1 MLLCKACNTRFQPG
15 RSACPSC
22 GRKSFT
28 RITES
33 ARDAGERGALPLPT
47 AAPGDAGSEASDTP
61 DTSDTE
67 VDLELHEVDVLAAAV
82 DPAAAEELKPEVP
95 ARPPRHHLVREPGP
109 AVLHLSS
116 AQVRT
121 LVAEQP
127 TLLEPQLAIF
137 ADEKGH
143 QVGVD
148 FPTPVG
154 SIDLLARSPDGS
166 FVIVMVPEPRDTD
179 TLVPEILAR
188 IGYVRKHVAASRKPV
203 RGIVVID
210 EIPEELAYAA
220 AGVSQTVAFKTYRV
234 ALTFHDLD
242 L

>member
-33 ARDAGERGALPLPT
+33 ARDAGPQSALPRPT
-47 AAPGDAGSEASDTP
+47 RPAGGDTDNDA
-61 DTSDTE
+61 SDTE

-95 ARPPRHHLVREPGP
+95 AKSPRHALVREPGP

-127 TLLEPQLAIF
+127 ALLEPQLAIY
-137 ADEKGH
+137 ADEQGH

-154 SIDLLARSPDGS
+154 SIDLLARAPDGS

>member
-15 RSACPSC
+15 RSVCPSC

-33 ARDAGERGALPLPT
+33 TRDGGERGNLPPP
-47 AAPGDAGSEASDTP
+47 APPPGEVRNDA
-61 DTSDTE
+61 SDTE

-95 ARPPRHHLVREPGP
+95 VKASRHVLAREPGP

-127 TLLEPQLAIF
+127 TLLEPQLAIY
-137 ADEKGH
+137 ADEKGQ

-154 SIDLLARSPDGS
+154 SIDLLARAPDGS
-166 FVIVMVPEPRDTD
+166 FVIVMVPEPRDAD

-220 AGVSQTVAFKTYRV
+220 AGVSQTVSFKTYRV

>member
-1 MLLCKACNTRFQPG
+1 MLLCKACNTRFPPG
-15 RSACPSC
+15 RSTCPSC

-28 RITES
+28 KVVES
-33 ARDAGERGALPLPT
+33 AARERDHGPLPPARPT
-47 AAPGDAGSEASDTP
+47 SNDA
-61 DTSDTE
+61 SDTE

-82 DPAAAEELKPEVP
+82 DPAAADELKPETP
-95 ARPPRHHLVREPGP
+95 ARPARQLVREPGP
-109 AVLHLSS
+109 AVLHLAS

-127 TLLEPQLAIF
+127 TLLEPQLVIY

-154 SIDLLARSPDGS
+154 SIDLLARSSDGS
-166 FVIVMVPEPRDTD
+166 FVVVLVPEPRDTD

-188 IGYVRKHVAASRKPV
+188 IGYVRKHVAASRKAV

-220 AGVSQTVAFKTYRV
+220 AGVSQTVSFKTYRV
-234 ALTFHDLD
+234 ALTFHDLE

>member
-33 ARDAGERGALPLPT
+33 ARDAGAHGALPLPT
-47 AAPGDAGSEASDTP
+47 PPPADAGNEASDT
-61 DTSDTE
+61 D

-82 DPAAAEELKPEVP
+82 DPEAAEELKPEVP
-95 ARPPRHHLVREPGP
+95 TKTPRHSLLREPGP

-116 AQVRT
+116 PQVRT

-127 TLLEPQLAIF
+127 TLLEPQLAIY
-137 ADEKGH
+137 ADEQGH

-154 SIDLLARSPDGS
+154 SIDLLARAPDGS

>member
-1 MLLCKACNTRFQPG
+1 MLLCKSCNTRFERG
-15 RSACPSC
+15 RSACPNC
-22 GRKSFT
+22 GRKTFAPIADSVAKPSEVEK
-28 RITES
+28 RPLAEPPS
-33 ARDAGERGALPLPT
+33 SPDA
-47 AAPGDAGSEASDTP
+47 
-61 DTSDTE
+61 SDTE

-82 DPAAAEELKPEVP
+82 EPSAAEELKRETP
-95 ARPPRHHLVREPGP
+95 ARPGRNLLREPGP

-127 TLLEPQLAIF
+127 TLLEPKLSIYS
-137 ADEKGH
+137 DEKGH
-143 QVGVD
+143 DVGLD

-154 SIDLLARSPDGS
+154 TIDLLARSPDGS
-166 FVIVMVPEPRDTD
+166 FVVVMVPEPGDTD

-188 IGYVRKHVAASRKPV
+188 VGYVRKHVAASRKPV